1 MKKFK
6 PLIVILV
13 SLSNLLA
20 SAAFAGSILEL
31 ATTEYALDPPVL
43 GSVQIT
49 TQGKSS
55 HLEIISISSN
65 ESGGMIYNEAR
76 QEIIAIDH
84 DRQEYYVIT
93 QEQMNQ
99 MAGQVEQA
107 MQQMEA
113 ALAELPPEEREFARK
128 MMEARMPVRKTDTS
142 NTVLRA
148 TGESDTIAGYECD
161 GYDVMNGENRVR
173 DICITPW
180 ENFPE
185 GQEVAG
191 AMKELGR
198 FFESMREAFSNAGG
212 LDLMD
217 RQKDLI
223 GYMKELN
230 GYPVRSRDY
239 NATGEMERETML
251 TAARNEE
258 VDAALFEPP
267 ANYQKQALQ

>member
-1 MKKFK
+1 MKKNTTLMAVTFT
-6 PLIVILV
+6 LS
-13 SLSNLLA
+13 SLFA
-20 SAAFAGSILEL
+20 SAALAGSILEL

-43 GSVQIT
+43 GTVKIST
-49 TQGKSS
+49 EGKSS
-55 HLEIISISSN
+55 HLEINSISSN

-84 DRQEYYVIT
+84 DRREYYVIT
-93 QEQMNQ
+93 QEQINQ

-113 ALAELPPEEREFARK
+113 ALAEMPPEQREFAKK

-161 GYDVMNGENRVR
+161 NYDVMKGETRVR
-173 DICITPW
+173 DVCITSW
-180 ENFPE
+180 DDFPE

-191 AMKELGR
+191 AMQELGK

-239 NATGEMERETML
+239 NAAGEVERETIL

-267 ANYQKQALQ
+267 AAYTQQALQ

>member
-20 SAAFAGSILEL
+20 SAAFAGSILEI

-55 HLEIISISSN
+55 HLEINSISSN

-93 QEQMNQ
+93 QEQMNL

-113 ALAELPPEEREFARK
+113 ALAEMPPEQREFAKK

-161 GYDVMNGENRVR
+161 NYDVMNGENRVR

-180 ENFPE
+180 EDFPE

-191 AMKELGR
+191 AMKELGK

-223 GYMKELN
+223 GYMNELN

-239 NATGEMERETML
+239 NAAGEIEREL
-251 TAARNEE
+251 ELR
-258 VDAALFEPP
+258 V
-267 ANYQKQALQ
+267 

>member
-1 MKKFK
+1 MKKNTT
-6 PLIVILV
+6 LIAVTFVLS
-13 SLSNLLA
+13 SLFGSV
-20 SAAFAGSILEL
+20 AFAGSILEL

-43 GSVQIT
+43 GTVEIT
-49 TQGKSS
+49 TEGKSS
-55 HLEIISISSN
+55 RVEITSISSN
-65 ESGGMIYNEAR
+65 ESGGLIFNGAR
-76 QEIIAIDH
+76 HEVIAIDH

-113 ALAELPPEEREFARK
+113 ALAELPPEQRALARQ
-128 MMEARMPVRKTDTS
+128 MMESNMPNRKTDTS

-148 TGESDTIAGYECD
+148 TGQTDTIAGYECD
-161 GYDVMNGENRVR
+161 NFDVMKGEEKVR

-180 ENFPE
+180 DDFPE

-191 AMKELGR
+191 AMQELGK
-198 FFESMREAFSNAGG
+198 FFASMREAFSRSGG
-212 LDLMD
+212 LDLMS
-217 RQKDLI
+217 RQQDLI

-239 NATGEMERETML
+239 NAAGELESESIL
-251 TAARNEE
+251 TAARNGD
-258 VDAALFEPP
+258 VDPALFEPP
-267 ANYQKQALQ
+267 AAYRKQALQ